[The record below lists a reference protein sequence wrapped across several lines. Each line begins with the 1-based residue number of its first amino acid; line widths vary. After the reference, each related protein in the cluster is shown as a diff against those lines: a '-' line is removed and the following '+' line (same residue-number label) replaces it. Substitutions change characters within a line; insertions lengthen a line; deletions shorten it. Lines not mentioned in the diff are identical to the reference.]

1 MSDQPSVSPADKRAA
16 REAVRKADK
25 VRRTAI
31 EQATGG
37 HGEQVLKDVLR

>member
-1 MSDQPSVSPADKRAA
+1 VSDQPSVSPADKRAA
-16 REAVRKADK
+16 RKAVREADK
-25 VRRTAI
+25 VRLRAI